1 MIDPGSGFL
10 GLGEGSWTLFRTF
23 ILTFRIACCILGVI
37 GLLAFIALID
47 K

>member
-1 MIDPGSGFL
+1 
-10 GLGEGSWTLFRTF
+10 
-23 ILTFRIACCILGVI
+23 LTFRIACCILGVI